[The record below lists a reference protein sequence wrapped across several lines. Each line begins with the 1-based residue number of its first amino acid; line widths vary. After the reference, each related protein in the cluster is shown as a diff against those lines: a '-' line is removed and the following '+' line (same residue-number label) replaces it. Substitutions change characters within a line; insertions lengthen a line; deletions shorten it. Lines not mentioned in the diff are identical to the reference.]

1 MIAPSRVREGAGR
14 IGFPLATWEGT
25 KVQPKPAASRMLY
38 LRSAIA
44 STQDDGSL
52 DRCSASSNSSP
63 MFGKISFHLRHIV
76 VTALHQ
82 TIQI

>member
-44 STQDDGSL
+44 SAQRRRFPRPL
-52 DRCSASSNSSP
+52 W
-63 MFGKISFHLRHIV
+63 L
-76 VTALHQ
+76 Q
-82 TIQI
+82 TLPY